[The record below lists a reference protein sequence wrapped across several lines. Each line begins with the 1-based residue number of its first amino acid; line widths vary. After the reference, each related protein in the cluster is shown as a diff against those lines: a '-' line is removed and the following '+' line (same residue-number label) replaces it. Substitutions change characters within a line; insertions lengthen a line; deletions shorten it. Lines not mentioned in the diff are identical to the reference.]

1 MISKTYNRYLWL
13 LNTLL
18 QYKKLSLKQL
28 QRKWE
33 NSSVNDGSDLSR
45 RTFFEHKNAVE
56 EMFQVNIECD
66 SSDGYKYYISDESEF
81 RQDNARKWL
90 LNTFNVSSMVGEAK
104 DMHKRI
110 LLEDIPEGTE
120 YLQLII
126 DAMRR
131 NHILEVEYKPFYGK
145 EKEVYNIH
153 PYCLRVYRQRWYI
166 LGWYEERNAVQHCAL
181 DRVWS
186 ITELED
192 KFKFPKDFSA
202 DKYYQDHIG
211 IWVNEKDVPE
221 KVVIR
226 AFGQQADYLRTLPL
240 HHSQKKI
247 GSGDGYTDYQYKL
260 CNTRELVRELLAK
273 GSMIE
278 VLEPQS
284 LRNDVIKEAKFL
296 LGRYKRERK

>member
-1 MISKTYNRYLWL
+1 MISNTYNRYLWL

-18 QYKKLSLKQL
+18 QYKRLTLKQL
-28 QRKWE
+28 QMKWE
-33 NSSVNDGSDLSR
+33 NSSMNDGSDFSR
-45 RTFFEHKNAVE
+45 RTFFAHKNAVE
-56 EMFQVNIECD
+56 EMFQVNIDCD

-90 LNTFNVSSMVGEAK
+90 LNTFNVSKMVGDAK

-110 LLEDIPEGTE
+110 MLEDIPEGTE

-145 EKEVYNIH
+145 EKEVFHIH
-153 PYCLRVYRQRWYI
+153 PYCLRVNRHRWYI
-166 LGWYEERNAVQHCAL
+166 LGWNEERNAVRHCAL
-181 DRVWS
+181 DRAWS
-186 ITELED
+186 IAELDE
-192 KFKFPKDFSA
+192 KFKFPKNFSA
-202 DKYYQDHIG
+202 DEYYRYSIG
-211 IWVNEKDVPE
+211 IWVDEKIVPE

-240 HHSQKKI
+240 HQSQKKI

-260 CNTRELVRELLAK
+260 CNTNELIRELLSK
-273 GSMIE
+273 GNTIE

-284 LRNDVIKEAKFL
+284 LRDDVIKAAEDL
-296 LGRYKRERK
+296 LEIYNGE